1 MSVRVV
7 NQRQQQRE
15 ETRSIILDAAI
26 RRFAANGF
34 DGATLV
40 AIAADCGIRVP
51 LILYHYGSKEDL
63 WRAAVGEIYRRY
75 EGAIAE
81 RMPPLDTAR
90 DRAWFADALRAQ
102 LRALVEHPEY
112 MRILFQEGTEE
123 SERLRWLV
131 ETHQSRVSGQM
142 MALLAEAQQCRLFP
156 EMDLVHA
163 KFVVSGAASL
173 AITLAP
179 EYRLFSDDDPQS
191 ETFLDAHV
199 DVLMRLLM
207 PER

>member
-1 MSVRVV
+1 MPLVAV
-7 NQRQQQRE
+7 NQRQQKRDQ
-15 ETRSIILDAAI
+15 TRGLILDAAI

-40 AIAADCGIRVP
+40 AIAADCGVRVP
-51 LILYHYGSKEDL
+51 LILYHYETKEAL
-63 WRAAVGEIYRRY
+63 WRAAVDEIYQRY

-81 RMPPLDTAR
+81 RMPPFEAER
-90 DRAWFADALRAQ
+90 DRTWFGCALRAQ

-112 MRILFQEGTEE
+112 MRILFQEGTED
-123 SERLRWLV
+123 SKRLRWLV
-131 ETHQSRVSGQM
+131 EKHQSRVSSQM
-142 MALLAEAQQCRLFP
+142 MALLAEAQRCGLFP

-163 KFVVSGAASL
+163 KFIVSGAASL
-173 AITLAP
+173 AIALAP

-207 PER
+207 PRR